1 MYRASTPTHYFTLP
15 DEIVTSDID
24 ELIITYAQGAET
36 VLEKRKDDVT
46 IEGKEISFRLTQ
58 EEANKFAPGSAD
70 LQIRLK
76 MQNGTV
82 IASKIY
88 MIKTEDVL
96 NDEVM

>member
-1 MYRASTPTHYFTLP
+1 MFRASTPTHYFTLP

-24 ELIITYAQGAET
+24 ELIITYAQGEET

-58 EEANKFAPGSAD
+58 EEANKFAPGFAD

-88 MIKTEDVL
+88 RIKTEDVL